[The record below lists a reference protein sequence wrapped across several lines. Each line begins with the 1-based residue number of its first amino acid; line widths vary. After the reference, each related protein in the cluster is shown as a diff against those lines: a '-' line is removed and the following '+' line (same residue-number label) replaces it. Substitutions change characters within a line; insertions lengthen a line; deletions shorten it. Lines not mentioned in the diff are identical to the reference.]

1 MKSSSKIFL
10 VKERRLRIKKDNTIK
25 SLRKIKEGLAINV
38 THIALSC
45 SNISAM
51 VEGSSPFL

>member
-25 SLRKIKEGLAINV
+25 SLRKMKEGLAINV
-38 THIALSC
+38 THIGIKLQQHI
-45 SNISAM
+45 SN
-51 VEGSSPFL
+51 G